1 MRYINN
7 RKKTLLTPAQ
17 SYPMIWGCF
26 GANVLRCVHF
36 EHKKTNETEFLFNFF
51 VIYSVNIK
59 SLLFLPHKVLRHFI

>member
-1 MRYINN
+1 MQLNNRMMRYTNN

-51 VIYSVNIK
+51 VLYLVNMK
-59 SLLFLPHKVLRHFI
+59 